1 MDFIRVPFG
10 YVLEFFYGFL
20 NNYGLALIL
29 FSFVVKLILLPFS
42 AKSKKSMMKMSR
54 LQPQLKQLELAC
66 GDDKQKYQ
74 QEVMALY
81 KSEGVSMYGGCLWS
95 FLPLLFL
102 LPLSA
107 AVAAAQPKR
116 PRQNTSCIS
125 TALPMVCSM
134 PNAISPANR
143 PRKC

>member
-1 MDFIRVPFG
+1 M
-10 YVLEFFYGFL
+10 VLSAFPL
-20 NNYGLALIL
+20 AMCWNLLWIPNNYGLALHSVL
-29 FSFVVKLILLPFS
+29 VRCQADPS
-42 AKSKKSMMKMSR
+42 AVQRKSKKSMMKMSR

-102 LPLSA
+102 LPLYTCH
-107 AVAAAQPKR
+107 P
-116 PRQNTSCIS
+116 
-125 TALPMVCSM
+125 
-134 PNAISPANR
+134 
-143 PRKC
+143 